1 MKLSQGGIEVI
12 SLETVDG
19 ERLPLK
25 GAWLDYGFSGFG
37 AAPIQWQ
44 TQTGYKRN
52 GAKVIDYRLTERRL
66 NVIVGESETNEQRYE
81 YWNARSK
88 LLEFLRPNRGDFNEI
103 TLTLS
108 RLDAD
113 GLPVKRSIRCVY
125 NGGAEM
131 EDFDEDSNQFRVN
144 LALEFVAF
152 DPLFFDPVTVDLD
165 LVATTQTDLIF
176 PITFPILFGA
186 SGNLFDTGDLNY
198 TGSWRAYPTITI
210 TGPYSSAV
218 LTDYGTGATI
228 TLGVAIGAGE
238 TRIIALSENSF
249 MITDGNG
256 NNAFDELTVGSNLIG
271 FYIPPTGQII
281 AGGEQR
287 ITVNLIG
294 GSESQSAVN
303 IEYSDTY
310 YGI

>member
-1 MKLSQGGIEVI
+1 MKLAQGGIEVI

-19 ERLPLK
+19 QKLALK
-25 GAWLDYGFSGFG
+25 GAWLDYGFAGFG
-37 AAPIQWQ
+37 AAPVQWQ

-52 GAKVIDYRLTERRL
+52 GARVIDYRLTERRL
-66 NVIVGESETNEQRYE
+66 NVIVGEAETNEKRYE
-81 YWNARSK
+81 YWDARSQ
-88 LLEFLRPNRGDFNEI
+88 LLNILRPNRGDFNEL
-103 TLTLS
+103 TMTLS

-125 NGGAEM
+125 TGGAEM

-144 LALEFVAF
+144 LALEFTAF
-152 DPLFFDPVTVDLD
+152 DPLFFDPVTVDMD
-165 LVATTQTDLIF
+165 LVATIQTDLIF

-186 SGNLFDTGDLNY
+186 SGNLFDTGLLNY
-198 TGSWRAYPTITI
+198 QGSWRAYPTITI

-238 TRIIALSENSF
+238 TRIIQLSENSF

-256 NNAFDELTVGSNLIG
+256 NNAFDELSAGSNLID
-271 FYIPPTGQII
+271 FYIPPTGQVID
-281 AGGEQR
+281 GGSQR